1 MMLSHG
7 ALQWLDLARG
17 MMAESEWTLTGHV
30 PSSLE
35 EYIEVAVPAFG
46 LGVIALTTLY
56 LAGPELT
63 EEVVRSQEYEE
74 MLWHV
79 GASTRLLNDLQ
90 TYKREEEQG
99 KTNSVLLLAPRHGG
113 SIEAAKREVRS
124 VIAASRREL
133 LRLVVRDGCAGT
145 RSLRQEFWNIYKVG
159 HLLYSEEDGWCTSSS
174 ETIRAGNA
182 VVHEPLSWRP
192 GGKIG
197 SPAAARR
204 V

>member
-1 MMLSHG
+1 
-7 ALQWLDLARG
+7 
-17 MMAESEWTLTGHV
+17 MAEAEWRMKGHV
-30 PSSLE
+30 PSLN
-35 EYIEVAVPAFG
+35 EYMAVTVPSFG
-46 LGVIALTTLY
+46 LGPITFTSFCLL
-56 LAGPELT
+56 GPELS
-63 EEVVRSQEYEE
+63 EEVVRSREYGE
-74 MLWHV
+74 MIRCVATCSHF
-79 GASTRLLNDLQ
+79 LNDLQ
-90 TYKREEEQG
+90 TYEREEEQG
-99 KTNSVLLLAPRHGG
+99 KTNSVLLLAPRYGG